1 MAKIDKKTS
10 ISKRVVSLTVF
21 IESLFMI
28 IITTGFLFYTFIS
41 ISSNKVKLVE
51 NQTQSIVNLTED
63 FLHEVK
69 NDINLLSKNPI
80 VIDYLKYI
88 NSGNNPTI
96 DESSSDYKL
105 MYDYSSLVNSV
116 IDHQENQVY
125 DLIFLATEYNC
136 LTATDG
142 CAVTNEGDILYQN
155 WFINQRPWLNAL
167 GTDEEKFVP
176 PYLDALTDGYTFTYV
191 RKVYDGTTE
200 IGYIGIDISNDSL
213 SGLIQEISEKNN
225 HEGLDVLFITDYQ
238 ENPTLAFYTDSFY
251 DSYFMKTS
259 SEFSSIDNELNYSEN
274 GMQELISNYELE
286 KVKNINLFNK
296 DYLVTYNNLQDYNWQ
311 VVVLVDNSGLI
322 SMELLFGIMM
332 FVIGILIYLTTLL
345 LNRRIKRVLAP
356 INKIIQS
363 LEEIKNG
370 NYNVRVNLIE
380 NNEIKDIGEAIN
392 LMSEEINRQ
401 VKLVYETFAYD
412 ALTGL
417 KNISAAKLE
426 INRNILSGNKKAAII
441 MFQVENIRN
450 INIIKGQIV
459 GDNLLKAIA
468 VELKKLLN
476 NTEYLYAVNHD
487 EFIYIMNNVSSFEM
501 VEGTINRIFTYFKEP
516 LAVKNLKLEVKFHMG
531 VSTYPTDGNT
541 LDDLVKK
548 ADTALY
554 KAKQLGNKR
563 YLFYNEN
570 IAREIS
576 YKAQVL
582 EQLNKIISNNELYLK
597 YQPLVDNRSELY
609 GFEVL
614 ARWSSPILGEISP
627 SSFISNAEENYMI
640 VPIGTWILREACKNQ
655 VKLKSIYDRE
665 FVFSVNI
672 SSIQLMQLDFVD
684 IVKSIVKETDINP
697 EYLTLELTES
707 VLLEST
713 IMVDEKIADLKA
725 LGIRFSLDDFGTGYA
740 SLTYLRQIDF
750 DNIKIDKSFIDGIFG
765 TENDHKIV
773 GTIVNLVH
781 NLDMKVIAEGVETK
795 KQYEYLKQIGT
806 DVFQGFLMSAPL
818 TEKEVDEF
826 IKVFYK
832 IAKGKRVDVLA
843 SKANF

>member
-21 IESLFMI
+21 IESLFLI

-105 MYDYSSLVNSV
+105 MYDYSSLVNSL

-176 PYLDALTDGYTFTYV
+176 PYLDASTDDYTFTYV
-191 RKVYDGTTE
+191 KKVYDGTTE

-259 SEFSSIDNELNYSEN
+259 SEFPSIDNELNYSEN

-332 FVIGILIYLTTLL
+332 FVIAILIYLTTLL

-441 MFQVENIRN
+441 MFQVENIKN

-516 LAVKNLKLEVKFHMG
+516 LAVKNLKLEVKLHMG
-531 VSTYPTDGNT
+531 ESTYPTDGNT

-640 VPIGTWILREACKNQ
+640 VPIGTWILREACKTQ

-781 NLDMKVIAEGVETK
+781 NLDMKV
-795 KQYEYLKQIGT
+795 
-806 DVFQGFLMSAPL
+806 MS
-818 TEKEVDEF
+818 
-826 IKVFYK
+826 I
-832 IAKGKRVDVLA
+832 
-843 SKANF
+843 

>member
-105 MYDYSSLVNSV
+105 MYDYSSLVNSL

-200 IGYIGIDISNDSL
+200 IGYIGIDISNDGL

-332 FVIGILIYLTTLL
+332 FVIAILIYLTTLL

-548 ADTALY
+548 ADTAL
-554 KAKQLGNKR
+554 
-563 YLFYNEN
+563 
-570 IAREIS
+570 
-576 YKAQVL
+576 
-582 EQLNKIISNNELYLK
+582 
-597 YQPLVDNRSELY
+597 
-609 GFEVL
+609 
-614 ARWSSPILGEISP
+614 
-627 SSFISNAEENYMI
+627 
-640 VPIGTWILREACKNQ
+640 
-655 VKLKSIYDRE
+655 
-665 FVFSVNI
+665 
-672 SSIQLMQLDFVD
+672 
-684 IVKSIVKETDINP
+684 
-697 EYLTLELTES
+697 
-707 VLLEST
+707 
-713 IMVDEKIADLKA
+713 
-725 LGIRFSLDDFGTGYA
+725 
-740 SLTYLRQIDF
+740 
-750 DNIKIDKSFIDGIFG
+750 
-765 TENDHKIV
+765 
-773 GTIVNLVH
+773 
-781 NLDMKVIAEGVETK
+781 
-795 KQYEYLKQIGT
+795 
-806 DVFQGFLMSAPL
+806 
-818 TEKEVDEF
+818 
-826 IKVFYK
+826 
-832 IAKGKRVDVLA
+832 
-843 SKANF
+843 